1 MVAAV
6 CPLMR
11 VWHRPRTI
19 RGMSAGKDRPLV
31 LGGEFPTPTRDQWLT
46 LVDGVLK
53 GRPFDKVLVSRLY
66 DGIDV
71 QPLYTADTT
80 SGVGDPMGSPGL
92 APFVRGATPTRNAWD
107 VRQRVD
113 VGDDASV
120 ANTAIIAELEKGATS
135 IVLGLRGVAS
145 SALNDTMATA
155 LDGVLLDLA
164 GVVLDAGAA
173 FSEAG
178 AAFVRL
184 GVARGDAPSTLQGN
198 IGADP
203 LVHGGAIDDAIAF
216 ALAQQACGGSLRTF
230 AVDATVWTNA
240 GGADAQEVGCSIASA
255 VVYLRALVA
264 AGMTLDHAARHIE
277 FRYAIG
283 ADQFAGIA
291 KLRAARRLWSR
302 VTEVCGTAHAQ
313 HQHGV
318 TSTAMMTQ
326 RDPWVNLLR
335 TTMACFAAAVGGA
348 DAITVQPFDAAI
360 GMSDAFARR
369 IARNTQSLLL
379 DEVNLGRVTDPA
391 GGSWYV
397 ESLTTALAAE
407 AWEWFREIE
416 RAGGMQAALTSGLI
430 AQRIDHVRA
439 TRTANIARRKD
450 PITGVSEFP
459 DITETTVVR
468 PPSPAVSHAATVPS
482 PHRYAEAFESLRD
495 RADRAAIRPTV
506 FLANLG
512 SVAVHTARSTFA
524 KNFFEIAG
532 IEALGN
538 DGFDSPVAA
547 AAVFASSGATLACIC
562 SSDEVYAE
570 RAEATARA
578 LHDAGAVR
586 VYLAGRHDA
595 PLVEEHVFT
604 GCDTLATLTRALDAL
619 GLA

>member
-1 MVAAV
+1 
-6 CPLMR
+6 
-11 VWHRPRTI
+11 
-19 RGMSAGKDRPLV
+19 MSARSDRPLV
-31 LGGEFPTPTRDQWLT
+31 LGGEFPAPTRDQWLT

-71 QPLYTADTT
+71 QPLYTANTT
-80 SGVGDPMGSPGL
+80 SGAGDPVGGPGFSPFARGGSAARDG
-92 APFVRGATPTRNAWD
+92 WD
-107 VRQRVD
+107 VRQRID
-113 VGDDASV
+113 VGDEATA
-120 ANTAIIAELEKGATS
+120 ANAAIIAELEKGVTS

-145 SALNDTMATA
+145 NALEATMATA

-173 FSEAG
+173 FAEAG
-178 AAFVRL
+178 ATFVRL
-184 GVARGDAPSTLQGN
+184 AARRGDAPSTLQGN

-203 LVHGGAIDDAIAF
+203 LVHGGTVDDAVAF
-216 ALAQQACGGSLRTF
+216 ALAQRSCGGSLRTF

-240 GGADAQEVGCSIASA
+240 GGADAQELGCSIASA
-255 VVYLRALVA
+255 LVYLRALVA
-264 AGMTLDHAARHIE
+264 AGMTSDDAAGHIE

-302 VTEVCGTAHAQ
+302 VTEVCGTAQPQ
-313 HQHGV
+313 HQHAV
-318 TSTAMMTQ
+318 TSSAMMTQ

-335 TTMACFAAAVGGA
+335 TTIACFAAAVGGA

-360 GMSDAFARR
+360 GMPDPFARR
-369 IARNTQSLLL
+369 LARNTQSLLL

-397 ESLTTALAAE
+397 ESLTDALAAE
-407 AWEWFREIE
+407 AWAWFREIE
-416 RAGGMQAALTSGLI
+416 SAGGMQAALASGLVT
-430 AQRIDHVRA
+430 QRIAEVRVA
-439 TRTANIARRKD
+439 RTSNIVRRKD

-459 DITETTVVR
+459 DITETAVVR
-468 PPSPAVSHAATVPS
+468 APSPAVSDANGMPPA
-482 PHRYAEAFESLRD
+482 HRYAEAFELLRD
-495 RADRAAIRPTV
+495 RADRAATRPTM

-512 SVAVHTARSTFA
+512 SVAAHTARSTFA

-532 IEALGN
+532 VEALGN

-547 AAVFASSGATLACIC
+547 AAAFAASGATLACIC
-562 SSDEVYAE
+562 SSDAVYVE

-578 LHDAGAVR
+578 LHDAGAAR
-586 VYLAGRHDA
+586 VYLAGRHEA
-595 PLVEEHVFT
+595 PLVDEYVFT